1 MSGQNAES
9 FPHRLSFVTHSERA
23 EGAALTKGA
32 DPAEGGAP
40 EEEGA
45 PEENADPAEWAAP
58 AKATAFK
65 KTVAIT
71 RRFCDSP
78 MFDMMVLRLCE
89 KTAA

>member
-23 EGAALTKGA
+23 EGAALPKGA
-32 DPAEGGAP
+32 APAEG
-40 EEEGA
+40 GA

-78 MFDMMVLRLCE
+78 MSDMMVLRLCE
-89 KTAA
+89 KIAA

>member
-1 MSGQNAES
+1 MSGQNAGS

-32 DPAEGGAP
+32 APAEG
-40 EEEGA
+40 GA

>member
-1 MSGQNAES
+1 MSGQNAEF

-32 DPAEGGAP
+32 APAEGGAPEENVDPAEGGAP
-40 EEEGA
+40 E
-45 PEENADPAEWAAP
+45 EWAAP

>member
-1 MSGQNAES
+1 MKCRDRTPNS

-32 DPAEGGAP
+32 APAEGGAP
-40 EEEGA
+40 EE
-45 PEENADPAEWAAP
+45 NVDPAEWAAP